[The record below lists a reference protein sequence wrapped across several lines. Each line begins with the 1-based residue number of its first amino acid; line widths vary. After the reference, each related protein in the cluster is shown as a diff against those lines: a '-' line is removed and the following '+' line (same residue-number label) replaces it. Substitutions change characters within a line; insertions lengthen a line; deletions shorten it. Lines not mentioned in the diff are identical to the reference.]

1 MCNKKRMRL
10 SLKGCALIAAV
21 ESGLLP
27 EIERDGQV
35 GYDEVLFNRFW
46 DMYNEL
52 AEEERGNP
60 FRSKRSHRT
69 EDHKENLE

>member
-1 MCNKKRMRL
+1 MRL

-27 EIERDGQV
+27 EIERDVQV

-60 FRSKRSHRT
+60 FRNKRNNCT
-69 EDHKENLE
+69 ENHK